1 MAMSTRNTFTCF
13 PRSGHSFPELSS
25 PLVSVCFYHTCT
37 HNESSFHLSHPS
49 PCLQPRWT
57 SANVSV
63 YRALVS
69 CCSFWVDWSSS
80 HTRVCSNHHFMD
92 HHGLVGVAVGGV
104 VGICIHRGAHGT
116 RHECGTVRHVSM
128 ESTWRDVAPMGGA
141 RARSAPWRRDGTGWK
156 QHVLTFV
163 LASECS
169 HAQLVDVVPGGP

>member
-1 MAMSTRNTFTCF
+1 MSTRNVSTC
-13 PRSGHSFPELSS
+13 PPCSWHSFPKPSP
-25 PLVSVCFYHTCT
+25 PLVSVCSYHTCT
-37 HNESSFHLSHPS
+37 HIESFTFHLSQFS

-63 YRALVS
+63 YRALMS
-69 CCSFWVDWSSS
+69 CCSFWVDWPSF
-80 HTRVCSNHHFMD
+80 HTRVCSNHHFLD

-128 ESTWRDVAPMGGA
+128 ESTWRNVASMGGA

-163 LASECS
+163 LASERF
-169 HAQLVDVVPGGP
+169 HGHVVDVVPGGP